1 MAPQDL
7 ASRDA
12 LNAFVPGKQFKI
24 AGRPGGPLAGLA
36 FAAKDIFDLEGRVT
50 GCGNPDW
57 ALSHDAAPATASGVA
72 KLLAAGADLFGKTI
86 TDELAFSL
94 MGENAHYGTP
104 LNSAAPG
111 RVPGGSSSGSAA
123 AVAGGACDVALGS
136 DTGGSVRI
144 PASHCGLYGIRTT
157 HGRIALDGTMP
168 LAPSFD
174 TLGWFARDAAT
185 MRRVG
190 PVLLGAPPPQAKPAG
205 LLYAEDLFERADP
218 AVAAALAP
226 AVARVERVLGPRRTV
241 AVAPGTAAGG
251 LDAWFQA
258 IRPLQGHEIWQAHGE
273 WVGRVDPSF
282 GPGVAE
288 RFQWVRTIGRDE
300 VAAAQAVRAQV
311 RRHLAEL
318 LAGGLILC
326 LPTSPAPAPLKGLP
340 LPETERFRARAIQ
353 FTCIAGLA
361 GLPQISLPLAR
372 AATPEG
378 SAPVGLSLIAAAGG
392 DETLLDLAE
401 KIATV

>member
-1 MAPQDL
+1 VGSGTREVAIRYDDGIRL
-7 ASRDA
+7 LLHCVTADEFAVSWFRATGSESHVAEVSARAA
-12 LNAFVPGKQFKI
+12 L
-24 AGRPGGPLAGLA
+24 RGLT
-36 FAAKDIFDLEGRVT
+36 LEARH
-50 GCGNPDW
+50 
-57 ALSHDAAPATASGVA
+57 LRR
-72 KLLAAGADLFGKTI
+72 ADGSAV
-86 TDELAFSL
+86 ELADEPAL
-94 MGENAHYGTP
+94 YAAIGLPWLPPELREGLGESEA
-104 LNSAAPG
+104 
-111 RVPGGSSSGSAA
+111 
-123 AVAGGACDVALGS
+123 
-136 DTGGSVRI
+136 
-144 PASHCGLYGIRTT
+144 
-157 HGRIALDGTMP
+157 ALDGTMP

-401 KIATV
+401 KIAAA